1 MESRLNIIRR
11 ERQCSQCGEPGHNRR
26 NCNFTTIDQYCR
38 IRENTEFFQF
48 PPIRQPQIIN
58 VITYREMRDIFFF
71 EENAV
76 DEVLEENE
84 KEKINLAYFD
94 VEDFT
99 NKECGK
105 ECVKECGI
113 CLVDDIKACRMAK
126 LNCGHEFCDRC
137 TDKLITEEKS
147 CCALCRAEIT
157 NVEVL
162 SGESYGVLK
171 DNSKINAF

>member
-38 IRENTEFFQF
+38 LRENAEFFQF
-48 PPIRQPQIIN
+48 PPIAVNRVTPIIN
-58 VITYREMRDIFFF
+58 VITYREIRDIFFF

-76 DEVLEENE
+76 DEVLEEKE
-84 KEKINLAYFD
+84 KEKIILSYFD
-94 VEDFT
+94 VED
-99 NKECGK
+99 E
-105 ECVKECGI
+105 EEIIKECGI
-113 CLVDDIKACRMAK
+113 CLADDIKMCRMAK

-157 NVEVL
+157 NVEVS